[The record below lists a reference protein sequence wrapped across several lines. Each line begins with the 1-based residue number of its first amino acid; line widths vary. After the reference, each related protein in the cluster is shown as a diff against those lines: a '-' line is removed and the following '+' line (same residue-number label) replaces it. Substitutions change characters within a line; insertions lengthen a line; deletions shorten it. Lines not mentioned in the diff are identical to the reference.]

1 MPRSGVNG
9 TYSLPGPQKT
19 QVPNTPILSSV
30 NNQGYADI
38 EQTFNTPTPEAY
50 GGTNASTF
58 AQARINMGLVPG
70 TDFPSYAQV
79 ALPNMG
85 LAATVAGSALTI
97 ALKGANGADP
107 SPTNIVN
114 IPFRNATL
122 ATGTPVNIAVTAAT
136 SLVIS
141 SGSTMGFTNATAGR
155 LWIVGFNDASTFRLG
170 AVNVLSGTSIMPLRD
185 GIYSSTAEGGA
196 GAADSAQVI
205 YTGTAVASKA
215 LTILG
220 YMDWAAGLTTAGTWA
235 IVPTRIQLITGSTPL
250 PGTVL
255 QSIRTDLGAASSST
269 AQIPLDD
276 TIPQVTE
283 GAQFMS
289 QQITPIFSCNLI
301 AVNAQAVFGIAGNS
315 LLISALFK
323 SGSNDAFAVADVYND
338 TSGGKRTVT
347 LSGLLLANTASA
359 ITLTFRSGNN
369 TGTTITFNGT
379 AGTRQFG
386 GASNSY
392 MQAQE
397 VMA

>member
-79 ALPNMG
+79 ALPNMA

-141 SGSTMGFTNATAGR
+141 SGSTMGFTSATAGR

-170 AVNVLSGTSIMPLRD
+170 AVNVLSGTSIMALRD

-205 YTGTAVASKA
+205 YTGTAVTSKA

-220 YMDWAAGLTTAGTWA
+220 YMDWATGLTTAGTWA
-235 IVPTRIQLITGSTPL
+235 IVPTTIQLMGPGIPKPGDVVQSQRSATSALITS
-250 PGTVL
+250 
-255 QSIRTDLGAASSST
+255 AAT
-269 AQIPLDD
+269 IPNDD
-276 TIPQVTE
+276 TIPQISE
-283 GAQFMS
+283 GVQALS
-289 QQITPIFSCNLI
+289 QAITPISSPNLCD
-301 AVNAQAVFGIAGNS
+301 VFACIYLGANGADPTTV
-315 LLISALFK
+315 ALFRDIGANALAA
-323 SGSNDAFAVADVYND
+323 SQQLVPAAANNANAVCSTRFLFGSAASTTLSVRAGTSVSTISINGSNGARKM
-338 TSGGKRTVT
+338 GGV
-347 LSGLLLANTASA
+347 ANT
-359 ITLTFRSGNN
+359 FV
-369 TGTTITFNGT
+369 
-379 AGTRQFG
+379 
-386 GASNSY
+386 
-392 MQAQE
+392 E
-397 VMA
+397 VKEIMA